1 MQNLKAG
8 IDSQSIY
15 LLIIL
20 SILWGG
26 SFMFVGIAVKELPSL
41 LIVFIRVAIAAAV
54 LLPVHLA
61 LRGGLPRDANSWI
74 TVGGMSLLNNV
85 IPFSA
90 IVYGQHHITAGL
102 AAVLNATTPL
112 FGAIAMSLAGVEGL
126 TMRKTVGL
134 LLGLLG
140 VTILRGMNATALN
153 AETLGI
159 MAVLLASASYGMSS
173 LWAKRRLGAMPPLT
187 SATCQLLVSTLVM
200 GLLVLIFD
208 NPARLAVVTPK
219 TWFALCGL
227 AVLSTSLAYLIFFRI
242 IARAGPS
249 VVLLVT
255 MIIPVSAMLMG
266 HYALGENFATQE
278 VIGALVI
285 GIALLVIDGR
295 IFSLLSARRT

>member
-200 GLLVLIFD
+200 GLLVFIFD

-255 MIIPVSAMLMG
+255 MIIPLSAMLMG
-266 HYALGENFATQE
+266 HFALGENFATQE

-295 IFSLLSARRT
+295 IFSLLSARPT